1 MVSWPYPI
9 FNSLYSRLKGNK
21 IENKRK
27 YGANESLMTFL
38 QSVIFFRKRKKI
50 VYIYIYIYI
59 ALGLILYNGLMVYFT
74 LKYLLHPRH
83 DMDTANVCRGLRALT
98 KTAAVFKLSVEAVHQ
113 KTKRS
118 S

>member
-1 MVSWPYPI
+1 MVGWSRPI

-21 IENKRK
+21 FENKRK
-27 YGANESLMTFL
+27 YGADESLMTFL
-38 QSVIFFRKRKKI
+38 QSVIFLRKRKKI
-50 VYIYIYIYI
+50 VYIYIYI